1 MIRTYRKL
9 RQLSSFEDRYEYLRI
24 AGKVG
29 MDTCGYDRYR
39 NQLLCTSGRWR
50 RTRDGIITRDNGCDL
65 GIKGHEIYGKIIIHH
80 MNPITIEDV
89 ELDREEIYD
98 PNLLITTS
106 SNTHQAI
113 HYGDK
118 SLLPRLPL
126 VRTKN
131 DTCPW
136 L

>member
-9 RQLSSFEDRYEYLRI
+9 RQLSSFEDRYEYLRL
-24 AGKVG
+24 AGRVG
-29 MDTCGYDRYR
+29 IDTFGYDRYL
-39 NQLLCTSGRWR
+39 NQLLYTSGRWR

>member
-29 MDTCGYDRYR
+29 VDTFGYDRYL
-39 NQLLCTSGRWR
+39 NQLLYTSGRWR

-65 GIKGHEIYGKIIIHH
+65 GIKDHEIYGKIIIHH
-80 MNPITIEDV
+80 MNPITIEDI

-126 VRTKN
+126 IRKKN

>member
-9 RQLSSFEDRYEYLRI
+9 RQLSSFEARYEYLRLF
-24 AGKVG
+24 GKVG
-29 MDTCGYDRYR
+29 IDTFGYDRYL
-39 NQLLCTSGRWR
+39 NQLLYTSGRWR
-50 RTRDGIITRDNGCDL
+50 KTRDGIIVRDNGCDL
-65 GIKGHEIYGKIIIHH
+65 GIQDHEIYGKIIIHH

-126 VRTKN
+126 IRTKN

-136 L
+136 R

>member
-9 RQLSSFEDRYEYLRI
+9 SRLSSFEERYEYLRL

-29 MDTCGYDRYR
+29 ADTFGYDRYL
-39 NQLLCTSGRWR
+39 NQLLYTSRRWR
-50 RTRDGIITRDNGCDL
+50 RTRDGIIVRDNGCDL
-65 GIKGHEIYGKIIIHH
+65 GIKGREIYGKIIIHH

-89 ELDREEIYD
+89 ELDREELYD
-98 PNLLITTS
+98 PELLITTS

-118 SLLPRLPL
+118 TLLPSLPI
-126 VRTKN
+126 VRRRN

>member
-29 MDTCGYDRYR
+29 MDTFGYDRYL
-39 NQLLCTSGRWR
+39 NQLLYTSGRWR